1 MPAPFF
7 YDDFFNR
14 YAARPAVFLWRRNMP
29 FDSEGNFTRVHNWE
43 EDRQNNLDIMSDRM
57 DEEDDNFAKGF
68 NDTMLRDGRSTMTGN
83 LKMGNFQVKNMA
95 KGTVSTDA
103 VNRAQLDELQTNTEK
118 AIDDLAAKFQYVE
131 ELPEEPDSETY
142 YFLPEK

>member
-1 MPAPFF
+1 
-7 YDDFFNR
+7 
-14 YAARPAVFLWRRNMP
+14 MP

-68 NDTMLRDGRSTMTGN
+68 NDTMLRDGRATMTGN

-118 AIDDLAAKFQYVE
+118 AIDDLAAQFQYVD
-131 ELPEEPDSETY
+131 ELPEEPDSDTY

>member
-1 MPAPFF
+1 MEKM
-7 YDDFFNR
+7 
-14 YAARPAVFLWRRNMP
+14 MP
-29 FDSEGNFTRVHNWE
+29 FDSEGNFTRMHNWE
-43 EDRQNNLDIMSDRM
+43 EDRQNDIDIMSDRM

-68 NDTMLRDGRSTMTGN
+68 NDTMLRDGRATMTGN

-103 VNRAQLDELQTNTEK
+103 VNRAQLNELQTNTEK
-118 AIDDLAAKFQYVE
+118 AIDDLAAQFQYVE
-131 ELPEEPDSETY
+131 ELPEEPDSDTY